1 MSNPTDPYSRPH
13 SEDED
18 NDILDPLPAQE
29 EGSAKLE
36 NNEDFESTRTR
47 FEEGEDLPAQA
58 RAAEREAWDEAF
70 NAPVQ
75 PSAPSAPPASGDDSG
90 HSDDIDRSD
99 DVNRAG
105 SERAGDTEPVSDD
118 KYKSGTFAPVRS
130 EGEFRRE
137 DSSPRES
144 IFGNSRT
151 SDEQTEIGVERGEF
165 REDRSAERHQAPSI
179 FDRDGR
185 ESMFDRERLSQA
197 DDATVV
203 EAYED
208 TATRVSEAAS
218 GGDAELSSAPTTPQ
232 RTSVFDRTEAPSAT
246 STPVAAT
253 SAATDQQIRRAVT
266 PVPKEPS
273 GRGWAHVGVFF
284 ATLLLAPF
292 AWYLM
297 SDAGIRLGV
306 LPESQWETTTL
317 DWMSLLEFLGALLCV
332 GVLWY
337 LAAQSAFAPTL
348 FGFILF
354 IGGMVALFAPGLAQ
368 NLLANDAVESFRNI
382 NAFTG
387 NVVHHLTIDLATG
400 RVAIFGFLLLMT
412 GIVAHSARKSG
423 EQRGNILGRRKVLL
437 AKKDQ

>member
-29 EGSAKLE
+29 EGSAKLDD
-36 NNEDFESTRTR
+36 NDNLESTRAWAL
-47 FEEGEDLPAQA
+47 EDEDLPAQA
-58 RAAEREAWDEAF
+58 RAAERDAWDEAF

-75 PSAPSAPPASGDDSG
+75 PSAPSAP
-90 HSDDIDRSD
+90 
-99 DVNRAG
+99 RA
-105 SERAGDTEPVSDD
+105 AGDEPHEASEASEHVSDD
-118 KYKSGTFAPVRS
+118 KYKSGTFAPVS
-130 EGEFRRE
+130 SDDDRRE
-137 DSSPRES
+137 ESSSRDS
-144 IFGNSRT
+144 IFDREETGSREHAE
-151 SDEQTEIGVERGEF
+151 D
-165 REDRSAERHQAPSI
+165 EDRDRQSGGSI

-185 ESMFDRERLSQA
+185 ESIFDRDRDRLSQA

-208 TATRVSEAAS
+208 TATRVSEAAA
-218 GGDAELSSAPTTPQ
+218 GGEDVELSSAPATPQ
-232 RTSVFDRTEAPSAT
+232 RTSVFDRTEGPSAT
-246 STPVAAT
+246 STPAAA
-253 SAATDQQIRRAVT
+253 SSTDQKVRRAVT
-266 PVPKEPS
+266 PVPDEPS
-273 GRGWAHVGVFF
+273 GRGWAHIGVFF

-306 LPESQWETTTL
+306 LPDSQWATTNL

-337 LAAQSAFAPTL
+337 MAAQSAFAPTL

-354 IGGMVALFAPGLAQ
+354 IGGMAALFAPGLAQ
-368 NLLANDAVESFRNI
+368 DLLANDAVENFRTI

-387 NVVHHLTIDLATG
+387 NVIHHLTVDLATG
-400 RVAIFGFLLLMT
+400 RIAIYGFLLLMT
-412 GIVAHSARKSG
+412 GIVARSARRSG

-437 AKKDQ
+437 AKKDQS